1 MRTFLRVV
9 LALLA
14 ASTTAN
20 AAPPR
25 AVADV
30 VLRNGNIATM
40 DASRSWAHAVAVR
53 GGRIVFVGTDSEATK
68 WIGPHTRVTDLGG
81 RLVLP
86 SFHDSHVHPVTSG
99 MELLTCNLNE
109 ADSADDLYATI
120 RQYAADHPAEKWIR
134 GGGWQLPI
142 FPGASPTKAQ
152 LDSVVADRP
161 ALLYAADGH
170 SSWANSRA
178 LAIAGITKATP
189 DPPNGRIERDAN
201 GEPTGTLR
209 EDASA
214 LVARFAPKPSHSDY
228 VAGLRLALE
237 KANGFGITSLYEAN
251 ANEEVL
257 AAYKELDDRGELT
270 ARVHVALEMDLAKGI
285 AEIPRLVEL
294 RRRFSGKRLSVD
306 AVKIFADGVIEAQ
319 TAALLEPYVN
329 RPGDSGKPNIE
340 PEALRTLVAGIDREG
355 FQVHVHAIG
364 DRAIRMSLD
373 AFEHAR
379 SVNGIRDS
387 RHHIGHLELIDPA
400 DIPRF
405 RRLGVI
411 ANFQPLW
418 AYADPYITDLTEPV
432 LGPAR
437 SRWLYPIRSILVSGA
452 IVVCGSDWSV
462 SSLNPLDA
470 IQVAITRRGL
480 EDTGG
485 KAWIPEEVADLP
497 SMVAGYTING
507 AYLTRTERE
516 TGSVEVGKSADL
528 VVLDRNIFDC
538 PPSEIHR
545 ASVEQL
551 YLEGRLLTSAD
562 PNRVR

>member
-1 MRTFLRVV
+1 MA
-9 LALLA
+9 AL
-14 ASTTAN
+14 
-20 AAPPR
+20 PR
-25 AVADV
+25 PVADL
-30 VLRNGNIATM
+30 VLKNGSVATM
-40 DASRSWAHAVAVR
+40 DASRSWAQAVAVR
-53 GGRIVFVGTDSEATK
+53 DGRIVFVGTDLEAAK
-68 WIGPHTRVTDLGG
+68 WIGPRTQVRDLGG

-109 ADSADDLYATI
+109 AETADDVFATI
-120 RQYAADHPAEKWIR
+120 RRYAAEHPTEKWIR

-142 FPGASPTKAQ
+142 FPNASPTKAQ
-152 LDSVVADRP
+152 LDVIVPDRP
-161 ALLYAADGH
+161 VLLYAADGH

-178 LAIAGITKATP
+178 LEIAGVTKSTP

-209 EDASA
+209 EDASD
-214 LVARFAPKPSHSDY
+214 LVSRFSPKPSHADH
-228 VAGLRLALE
+228 VVGLRLALE

-251 ANEEVL
+251 ADEEVL

-270 ARVHVALEMDLAKGI
+270 ARVHVALEMDLAKGL

-294 RRRFSGKRLSVD
+294 RRRFAGKRLSVD

-329 RPGDSGKPNIE
+329 RPGDRGKPNIE
-340 PEALRTLVAGIDREG
+340 PEALETLVAALDREG
-355 FQVHVHAIG
+355 FQVHIHAIG
-364 DRAIRMSLD
+364 DRAIRMSLN
-373 AFEHAR
+373 AFENAR
-379 SVNGIRDS
+379 KVNGIRDA
-387 RHHIGHLELIDPA
+387 RHHIGHLQLIDPA

-405 RRLGVI
+405 RRLDVI

-437 SRWLYPIRSILVSGA
+437 SRWLYPIRSVLVTGA

-507 AYLTRTERE
+507 AYLTHSERE
-516 TGSVEVGKSADL
+516 TGSIEVGKSADL

-538 PPSEIHR
+538 PPSEIHK
-545 ASVEQL
+545 ANVEQL
-551 YLEGRLLTSAD
+551 HLEGRLLTSAG
-562 PNRVR
+562 PIRVR

>member
-1 MRTFLRVV
+1 MSTS
-9 LALLA
+9 
-14 ASTTAN
+14 AS

-25 AVADV
+25 QSADI
-30 VLRNGNIATM
+30 VLRNGVVATM
-40 DASRSWAHAVAVR
+40 DATRSWAQAVAIR
-53 GGRIVFVGTDSEATK
+53 GGRVVFVGTDRDVAT
-68 WIGPHTRVTDLGG
+68 WIGRQTRVTDLGG

-99 MELLTCNLNE
+99 MELLTCDLNE
-109 ADSADDLYATI
+109 AKTADDVFATI
-120 RQYAADHPAEKWIR
+120 RRYAASHPDVPWIR

-142 FPGASPTKAQ
+142 FGSAGPTRAQ
-152 LDSVVADRP
+152 LDALAADRP
-161 ALLYAADGH
+161 ALLSSADGH

-178 LAIAGITKATP
+178 LAIAGVTKETP

-209 EDASA
+209 EDATE
-214 LVARFAPKPSHSDY
+214 LVTRFAPKPSHADH
-228 VAGLRLALE
+228 VAGLRLALQ

-251 ANEEVL
+251 GSEAAL

-270 ARVHVALEMDLAKGI
+270 ARVHVALQIDTAKGV
-285 AEIPRLVEL
+285 AEIPRLIEL
-294 RRRFSGKRLSVD
+294 RRRFAGRRLSAN

-329 RPGDSGKPNIE
+329 RPGDRGKPNIE
-340 PEALRTLVAGIDREG
+340 PDALKSLVAALDREG
-355 FQVHVHAIG
+355 FQVHIHAIG

-379 SVNGIRDS
+379 SVNGVRDS
-387 RHHIGHLELIDPA
+387 RHHIGHLQLIDPA

-432 LGPAR
+432 LGPVR
-437 SRWLYPIRSILVSGA
+437 SRWLYPFRSVAATGA
-452 IVVCGSDWSV
+452 VVVGGSDWSV

-470 IQVAITRRGL
+470 IQVAVTRRGL
-480 EDTGG
+480 EDATG
-485 KAWIPEEVADLP
+485 KPWIPEEIVDIPTIVA
-497 SMVAGYTING
+497 AYTING
-507 AYLTRTERE
+507 AYVTRSERD
-516 TGSVEVGKSADL
+516 TGSIEIGKSADL
-528 VVLDRNIFDC
+528 VIVDRNIFDC
-538 PPSEIHR
+538 PPTEIHK
-545 ASVEQL
+545 AVITQC
-551 YLEGRLLTSAD
+551 YFEGRLLDQT
-562 PNRVR
+562 PER